1 MREIK
6 FRGLDL
12 MDGTWVYGD
21 LIKTWTRKTYI
32 VNSLT
37 GVTHRV
43 DKNTVG
49 QFTGMKAKNNQEIFE
64 GDIVILTKPPQPF
77 VVNGKGYEDV
87 DFDEGFLLEGEVR
100 FLYGCWFIDEGDGKG
115 CPLDFDGDQV
125 LEVIGNVHDE
135 SNTLE
140 ET

>member
-1 MREIK
+1 
-6 FRGLDL
+6 
-12 MDGTWVYGD
+12 
-21 LIKTWTRKTYI
+21 
-32 VNSLT
+32 
-37 GVTHRV
+37 
-43 DKNTVG
+43 
-49 QFTGMKAKNNQEIFE
+49 MKDKNNQEIFE

-77 VVNGKGYEDV
+77 VVKGNGYEDV
-87 DFDEGFLLEGEVR
+87 DLDEGFQLEGEVK
-100 FLYGCWFIDEGDGKG
+100 FLYGCWFINEGDGKG